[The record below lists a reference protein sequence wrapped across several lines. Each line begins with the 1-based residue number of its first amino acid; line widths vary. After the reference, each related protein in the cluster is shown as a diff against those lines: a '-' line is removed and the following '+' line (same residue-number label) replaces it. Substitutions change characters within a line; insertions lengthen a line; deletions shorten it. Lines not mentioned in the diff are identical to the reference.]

1 MVNTHLNQQK
11 NGKVE
16 CFYEGLYLGDSY
28 DDITLYH
35 ITLYYEI
42 VATSVSIS
50 ASPSNSVKSG
60 TSLNIRATVTAN
72 PAANTTRWQRK
83 APNGSWCDIDIAERM
98 YTGSSVTPAS
108 PVLVISSVP
117 STEDNVAF
125 RCVVGNDEGETTS
138 NEITISVTEGMY
150 YLMLTI
156 ANY

>member
-1 MVNTHLNQQK
+1 
-11 NGKVE
+11 
-16 CFYEGLYLGDSY
+16 
-28 DDITLYH
+28 
-35 ITLYYEI
+35 
-42 VATSVSIS
+42 
-50 ASPSNSVKSG
+50 
-60 TSLNIRATVTAN
+60 
-72 PAANTTRWQRK
+72 
-83 APNGSWCDIDIAERM
+83 M

-117 STEDNVAF
+117 NTEDNIAF